1 MLPAATPLALRPV
14 PVAVTL
20 EIVTFEFPL
29 FFSVTLEAPVAP
41 RFTFPKPTLVGLA
54 PSRRVGATPVPLKE
68 IAIGEPGALLA
79 SEIEPVTLPADV
91 GANTTLKD
99 EVLPGAIVS
108 GTVKP
113 VVLKPVPDVL
123 A

>member
-41 RFTFPKPTLVGLA
+41 RFTFPKP
-54 PSRRVGATPVPLKE
+54 RRVGATPVPLKE
-68 IAIGEPGALLA
+68 IAIGEPGALLV